1 MQSVFGAGLFVLLL
15 GAGVANAAPE
25 CLAKPDRTAAPGSHW
40 YYRIDRATDQKCWYL
55 KQVDARAPA
64 PAAAQPAAPRP
75 ETDSQPRLFS
85 WLSSA
90 FSNIRRPTTPAAE
103 PDGGARESNTAD
115 SARKRKAA
123 KRAEAGRAPARASA
137 QPAAAA
143 SEAPSLDPA
152 ASEALYQQFLQ
163 WRVKQLLA
171 PELPPDLQ
179 GGTPR

>member
-1 MQSVFGAGLFVLLL
+1 MQRVFGAGLFVLLL

-40 YYRIDRATDQKCWYL
+40 YYRIDRATQRQCWYL
-55 KQVDARAPA
+55 KQLDARAPA
-64 PAAAQPAAPRP
+64 PAQPAAPRP
-75 ETDSQPRLFS
+75 EADSQPQLLS

-90 FSNIRRPTTPAAE
+90 FSNITRPAAPAPE
-103 PDGGARESNTAD
+103 PEVAAREP
-115 SARKRKAA
+115 KRKAT
-123 KRAEAGRAPARASA
+123 KRADVGRAPPRAFAQPAAA

-143 SEAPSLDPA
+143 AEAPALDPA

-179 GGTPR
+179 GGTLR